1 MHIANGVGVNR
12 MADVTTLVDAR
23 LHLRSKALCVKRKV
37 HHRLLSIRCAATVL
51 THAVRTSEFH
61 LLTLELGLNALAIG
75 RVTD

>member
-1 MHIANGVGVNR
+1 MHITNGVRVNR

-23 LHLRSKALCVKRKV
+23 LSLRPKALCVKRKV

-75 RVTD
+75 CVTD